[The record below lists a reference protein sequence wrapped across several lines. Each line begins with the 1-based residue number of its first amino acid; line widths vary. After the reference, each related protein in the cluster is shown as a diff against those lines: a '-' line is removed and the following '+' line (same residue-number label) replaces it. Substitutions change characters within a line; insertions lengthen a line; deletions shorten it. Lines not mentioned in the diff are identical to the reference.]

1 MSSLTQLQA
10 DLYREETHL
19 KKLFFILFPCL
30 SVSDSVVSQ
39 NHKDIKNMN
48 DLNNS
53 DTSGA
58 ECFFAG
64 VMVMN
69 FVCSSSILLKHTCTH
84 HIHFSWLLPPFTPS
98 RWHWAM
104 EMSGVRFTLTLK
116 CWSPWATVKVS
127 AMVTAGWY
135 RRWEV
140 SHESPLQIFHVALT
154 SFSDFSLSLSCFIFR
169 CHLDRSAWWR
179 VWWKGQYL

>member
-69 FVCSSSILLKHTCTH
+69 FVCSSSILLKHTSTH
-84 HIHFSWLLPPFTPS
+84 HIHFS
-98 RWHWAM
+98 
-104 EMSGVRFTLTLK
+104 
-116 CWSPWATVKVS
+116 
-127 AMVTAGWY
+127 
-135 RRWEV
+135 
-140 SHESPLQIFHVALT
+140 
-154 SFSDFSLSLSCFIFR
+154 
-169 CHLDRSAWWR
+169 
-179 VWWKGQYL
+179 